1 MNRKKDDDMKIFT
14 LLFLILALITGL
26 ISFTGMNYQGV
37 EVMRVLCFVFTDLF
51 MVSLLAKTLFPNNLW
66 LRQQKI
72 KK

>member
-1 MNRKKDDDMKIFT
+1 MKIFT
-14 LLFLILALITGL
+14 LLFLIVALITGF

-51 MVSLLAKTLFPNNLW
+51 MISLFAKALFPNHLK
-66 LRQQKI
+66 LKQQKV